1 MTHHAGTAGTIYAV
15 ADFQFAM
22 WMFPVTAIAALI
34 AVLMTRETY
43 CRR

>member
-1 MTHHAGTAGTIYAV
+1 MAHHAGNSVTTYNV

-22 WMFPVTAIAALI
+22 WMFPITAAVALI

-43 CRR
+43 CKR